1 MPHQQRFLKSR
12 IFLLIVGLLLGALTI
27 LVIRFFTYAPEG
39 THYHANFAVY
49 INDERELFEGRKYYE
64 ETAANGCSLNPV
76 ADPVERAHM
85 HSEISDVVHVH
96 DELVT
101 WANFFENIKWGL
113 GDDYLKTRESILLPD
128 DTHKLAFVLNGE
140 VVDSIAG
147 EIIGDEDTLLISYG
161 DADKATLD
169 KQYES
174 IDHSAHEVDVN
185 KDPASC
191 SAGSQVV
198 TIEDRFNHL
207 FK

>member
-1 MPHQQRFLKSR
+1 MPNKTHVLKSR
-12 IFLLIVGLLLGALTI
+12 IFILIVGLLLGALTI
-27 LVIRFFTYAPEG
+27 LAIRFATYQPEI

-49 INDERELFEGRKYYE
+49 INGERELFEGRKYYE

-85 HSEISDVVHVH
+85 HSEINDVVHVH
-96 DELVT
+96 DKLVT
-101 WANFFENIKWGL
+101 WANFFEYIKWGL
-113 GDDYLKTRESILLPD
+113 GDDYLKTREDIFLPD
-128 DTHKLAFVLNGE
+128 NTRTLTFVLNGE
-140 VVDSIAG
+140 IVDTIAG
-147 EIIGDEDTLLISYG
+147 KVIGDEDTLLVSYG

-169 KQYES
+169 KQNES
-174 IDHSAHEVDVN
+174 IEQSAREVDIR

-198 TIEDRFNHL
+198 TFEDRFNHL